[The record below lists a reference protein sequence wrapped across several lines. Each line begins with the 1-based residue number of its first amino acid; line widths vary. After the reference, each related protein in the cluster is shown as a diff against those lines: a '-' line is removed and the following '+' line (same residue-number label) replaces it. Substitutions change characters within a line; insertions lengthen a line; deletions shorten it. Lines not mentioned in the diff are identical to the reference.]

1 MSKKFEGKMPNGVV
15 TTDADAYA
23 IAWTALFEPFRVLG
37 YTSVGFDPS
46 IGITKGGRT
55 FSIPV
60 DIAEEFIELTLLK
73 ADVAK
78 LIGSS

>member
-1 MSKKFEGKMPNGVV
+1 MSKKFEGMMPNGVV

-23 IAWTALFEPFRVLG
+23 IAWTKLGEPFQALG
-37 YTSVGFDPS
+37 YTAIGYDPS

-60 DIAEEFIELTLLK
+60 DIAEEFIELNLLK

-78 LIGSS
+78 MIGSS